1 DGSAKTKQLNYLH
14 SISPNATINSN
25 GDISAK

>member
-1 DGSAKTKQLNYLH
+1 SAKTAQLNYLQ